1 VIAGP
6 LARPTFRAAGL
17 ATALVVGLWAGDPG
31 PYDIPLRAGP
41 AVPGASGAARLHF
54 AESPFGIAVTQDG
67 RARYD
72 IRITA
77 EGLPDPSSLGPYRA
91 YVAWE
96 TTTDLSAWR
105 RLGTV
110 RNGTSTVGPADW
122 NKFLLV
128 ITAEADSAPAARA
141 GPTVLH
147 GYSPS
152 TWLQQFLTH
161 PLFRGISQ

>member
-1 VIAGP
+1 MRGWKPV
-6 LARPTFRAAGL
+6 RAASTFAAL
-17 ATALVVGLWAGDPG
+17 AVGLWAFTPG
-31 PYDIPLRAGP
+31 PYDIPLNPGP
-41 AVPGASGAARLHF
+41 AVPGARGSARLFF
-54 AESPFGIAVTQDG
+54 ADSPYGIAVTQDG

-77 EGLPDPSSLGPYRA
+77 SGLPAPSTLGGYRA

-96 TTTDLSAWR
+96 VSTDLASWH
-105 RLGTV
+105 RLGPV
-110 RNGTSTVGPADW
+110 DNGTTTVGPADW

-128 ITAEADSAPAARA
+128 ITAEPDSMPATRT
-141 GPTVLH
+141 GPTVLN
-147 GYSPS
+147 GTSPS

>member
-1 VIAGP
+1 MPRFRWRAGA
-6 LARPTFRAAGL
+6 LASVAAL
-17 ATALVVGLWAGDPG
+17 GLWTGRVDPWEIYLLPG
-31 PYDIPLRAGP
+31 PR
-41 AVPGASGAARLHF
+41 VPTATGSARLQF
-54 AESPFGIAVTQDG
+54 AASPFGAAVTVDG
-67 RARYD
+67 RLRYD

-77 EGLPDPSSLGPYRA
+77 DGLPEPSTLGDYRA

-96 TTTDLSAWR
+96 VTTNLAEWH

-110 RNGTSTVGPADW
+110 RNGTTLVGEANR

-128 ITAEADSAPAARA
+128 ITAEADSMPAEHA

-147 GYSPS
+147 GHSPS
-152 TWLQQFLTH
+152 ALLQQFLTH

>member
-1 VIAGP
+1 LSPIFRTAG
-6 LARPTFRAAGL
+6 AAV
-17 ATALVVGLWAGDPG
+17 ALVAGIWAGDPG

-77 EGLPDPSSLGPYRA
+77 AGLPDPASLGPYRA

-96 TTTDLSAWR
+96 VSTDLSAWR

-128 ITAEADSAPAARA
+128 IAAEADSAPAEHA

-147 GYSPS
+147 GSSPS